1 MEGVKM
7 FKSSR
12 KILLLVGICIG
23 AVVGLSLGLV
33 FIFSPRPSLSP
44 SPDRQLPTMI
54 GADADLFL
62 FVDLGPELDQLPGIE
77 RFPLKAREVGSQM
90 AFSVTGVAEK
100 HFHFILVI
108 ATKDARTTKL
118 MLHEWW
124 GQLQATGDVDI
135 TETSYRGVNI
145 TVIESWP
152 YELEENTVAGLL
164 SHLLNLYLNN
174 KEYYALIGRYLL
186 VSSDLNTL
194 HQTIDLIKDGGPSL
208 QESQDFQLA
217 QEVLPRDYNIMFYG
231 REMDKLVD
239 RWLGGLGFLVPDS
252 LAGGI
257 SILDSGMVIHLDVG
271 LPKLGSVQ
279 GASLEEVA
287 ALIPKDP
294 TYFLLGRN
302 LKTWWQYT
310 RAKAL
315 ERWGWEFAEALAAL
329 EFKRGFSLD
338 RNVADWMENDF
349 ALVTLTAPPDLL
361 LFFEIPSRRSVAQHL
376 DTVFSGLQAAGK
388 VTIDKTIIEGVQAT
402 LIKDARGER
411 FSPGYLA
418 VERFSPGYL
427 FLGNEYLVIG
437 STVGALKEAVLV
449 YEGRSASLQEWSW
462 YEEILSTLP
471 QERRWTVYLN
481 YSAFPTVDES
491 LEAFLQWLATDL

>member
-1 MEGVKM
+1 M

-164 SHLLNLYLNN
+164 SHLYLNN

-194 HQTIDLIKDGGPSL
+194 HQTIDLIKDGGPL
-208 QESQDFQLA
+208 C
-217 QEVLPRDYNIMFYG
+217 R
-231 REMDKLVD
+231 
-239 RWLGGLGFLVPDS
+239 
-252 LAGGI
+252 
-257 SILDSGMVIHLDVG
+257 
-271 LPKLGSVQ
+271 
-279 GASLEEVA
+279 
-287 ALIPKDP
+287 
-294 TYFLLGRN
+294 
-302 LKTWWQYT
+302 
-310 RAKAL
+310 RAKT
-315 ERWGWEFAEALAAL
+315 
-329 EFKRGFSLD
+329 FS
-338 RNVADWMENDF
+338 
-349 ALVTLTAPPDLL
+349 
-361 LFFEIPSRRSVAQHL
+361 
-376 DTVFSGLQAAGK
+376 
-388 VTIDKTIIEGVQAT
+388 
-402 LIKDARGER
+402 
-411 FSPGYLA
+411 
-418 VERFSPGYL
+418 
-427 FLGNEYLVIG
+427 
-437 STVGALKEAVLV
+437 
-449 YEGRSASLQEWSW
+449 
-462 YEEILSTLP
+462 
-471 QERRWTVYLN
+471 
-481 YSAFPTVDES
+481 
-491 LEAFLQWLATDL
+491 

>member
-1 MEGVKM
+1 M

-174 KEYYALIGRYLL
+174 KEYLSLI
-186 VSSDLNTL
+186 
-194 HQTIDLIKDGGPSL
+194 HI
-208 QESQDFQLA
+208 
-217 QEVLPRDYNIMFYG
+217 
-231 REMDKLVD
+231 
-239 RWLGGLGFLVPDS
+239 
-252 LAGGI
+252 
-257 SILDSGMVIHLDVG
+257 
-271 LPKLGSVQ
+271 
-279 GASLEEVA
+279 
-287 ALIPKDP
+287 
-294 TYFLLGRN
+294 
-302 LKTWWQYT
+302 
-310 RAKAL
+310 
-315 ERWGWEFAEALAAL
+315 
-329 EFKRGFSLD
+329 
-338 RNVADWMENDF
+338 
-349 ALVTLTAPPDLL
+349 
-361 LFFEIPSRRSVAQHL
+361 
-376 DTVFSGLQAAGK
+376 
-388 VTIDKTIIEGVQAT
+388 
-402 LIKDARGER
+402 
-411 FSPGYLA
+411 
-418 VERFSPGYL
+418 
-427 FLGNEYLVIG
+427 
-437 STVGALKEAVLV
+437 
-449 YEGRSASLQEWSW
+449 
-462 YEEILSTLP
+462 
-471 QERRWTVYLN
+471 
-481 YSAFPTVDES
+481 
-491 LEAFLQWLATDL
+491 